1 MEATMDFKAIL
12 PLLLAGNKN
21 ADKIMP
27 LISAMS
33 KNGEQNDKNPE
44 QNTSNDKNSS
54 QQDAV
59 LGNKN
64 AAMAQLLKNAMSNER
79 RKNSVFGI
87 EHIAG
92 VANDEILGKMVK
104 YIENNRP
111 GAKKGR
117 K

>member
-1 MEATMDFKAIL
+1 MDFKAIL

-21 ADKIMP
+21 A
-27 LISAMS
+27 
-33 KNGEQNDKNPE
+33 
-44 QNTSNDKNSS
+44 
-54 QQDAV
+54 
-59 LGNKN
+59 
-64 AAMAQLLKNAMSNER
+64 AMAQLLKSAMSNEH
-79 RKNSVFGI
+79 RKNNVFGI

>member
-1 MEATMDFKAIL
+1 
-12 PLLLAGNKN
+12 
-21 ADKIMP
+21 
-27 LISAMS
+27 
-33 KNGEQNDKNPE
+33 
-44 QNTSNDKNSS
+44 
-54 QQDAV
+54 
-59 LGNKN
+59 
-64 AAMAQLLKNAMSNER
+64 MAQLLKNAMSNEH

>member
-1 MEATMDFKAIL
+1 MDFKAIL

-54 QQDAV
+54 SPDAV

-64 AAMAQLLKNAMSNER
+64 AVMAQLLKNAMSNEH